1 MAMKPMGIEGVSA
14 RYAAQIQELL
24 YTQAVKRAAAQI
36 AAEREAAQAA
46 REVQA
51 ETKTEDDRKT
61 ETRTV
66 EAAKPAPPP
75 EPARSESAPPAR
87 TSGAFLDT
95 TA

>member
-46 REVQA
+46 REVQT
-51 ETKTEDDRKT
+51 ETKAEDARKT
-61 ETRTV
+61 ETRNV
-66 EAAKPAPPP
+66 EAAKPAPAP
-75 EPARSESAPPAR
+75 EPARSDSAPPTR

>member
-46 REVQA
+46 REVQT
-51 ETKTEDDRKT
+51 ETKTEDARKT

-66 EAAKPAPPP
+66 EAAKPAPAP
-75 EPARSESAPPAR
+75 EPARSEGAPPAR

>member
-36 AAEREAAQAA
+36 AAEREAARAA
-46 REVQA
+46 REV
-51 ETKTEDDRKT
+51 ETEIRTEDARKT
-61 ETRTV
+61 ETRPV
-66 EAAKPAPPP
+66 EPARQTQVS
-75 EPARSESAPPAR
+75 EPARSEPAPTPR
-87 TSGAFLDT
+87 TTGAFLDT